1 MLPDTVGGGVMRRSF
16 LLIAV
21 LVPVLLVTGIWL
33 GGHPSALPDFVRDKL
48 VDDGDAQVYEEAV
61 DIIKRDYY
69 RGIDRDQLL
78 DKSLGAA
85 VKSLDDQFSNYFSPE
100 DYADFQEVTQGQ
112 FSGVGMT
119 VEETKQGL
127 RVMTVYDGSPA
138 DKGNLKPGDVV
149 TAVNGRSIAVSA
161 LGSGISLRRFLRV

>member
-1 MLPDTVGGGVMRRSF
+1 MRRSF
-16 LLIAV
+16 LALAV
-21 LVPVLLVTGIWL
+21 LVPALLIAGIWL
-33 GGHPSALPDFVRDKL
+33 GGHPTVLPDFARDKL

-61 DIIKRDYY
+61 DIIQSDYY
-69 RGIDRDQLL
+69 RGVDRDQLL

-85 VKSLDDQFSNYFSPE
+85 VESLNDQFSNYFSPE

-127 RVMTVYDGSPA
+127 RVMTSYDDSPA
-138 DKGNLKPGDVV
+138 AEGGLKPGDAVV
-149 TAVNGRSIAVSA
+149 AANGRSIAGASSHTSTA
-161 LGSGISLRRFLRV
+161 

>member
-1 MLPDTVGGGVMRRSF
+1 MRRPI
-16 LLIAV
+16 LVIAV

-33 GGHPSALPDFVRDKL
+33 GGHPSVLPEFLRDRL

-69 RGIDRDQLL
+69 RSVNRDELL

-85 VKSLDDQFSNYFSPE
+85 VKSLDDQFSNYFSPQ

-138 DKGNLKPGDVV
+138 DKGGLKPGDVV
-149 TAVNGRSIAVSA
+149 VAVNGHSIA
-161 LGSGISLRRFLRV
+161 

>member
-1 MLPDTVGGGVMRRSF
+1 MRRS
-16 LLIAV
+16 LAVIV
-21 LVPVLLVTGIWL
+21 LVPVLLLAGIWL
-33 GGHPSALPDFVRDKL
+33 GGHPNSLPGFVRDKL

-61 DIIKRDYY
+61 DIIQSDYY
-69 RGIDRDQLL
+69 RGVDRDQLL

-100 DYADFQEVTQGQ
+100 DYADFREVTQGQ

-119 VEETKQGL
+119 VEETRQGL

-138 DKGNLKPGDVV
+138 DKGSLKPGDVV
-149 TAVNGRSIAVSA
+149 IAVNGRSIAGASSEA
-161 LGSGISLRRFLRV
+161 STARIKGPAGTP